1 MPAKERPYVVCH
13 MGPSV
18 DGRIVVDKWKLDFS
32 AVTAAYEGAA
42 EQLGADA
49 WIIGRV
55 SMEPYAGKSKVP
67 KRRRPVAK
75 IPRADFV
82 ADPKATSFAI
92 AVDPSG
98 KLTWR
103 KSEIDG
109 EHIIS
114 VLTEKVSD
122 DYLAFLQN
130 RGVSYVFAGKKD
142 IDLLLALRKLRA
154 LFGVERLLLEG
165 GGAINGSFLD
175 AGLIDEL
182 SIVIMPIADGSIGTP
197 TLFDAPK
204 ATGRGR
210 PLKLL
215 THEIRPGGVV
225 WLRYT
230 FIAK

>member
-1 MPAKERPYVVCH
+1 MPAKERPYIVCH

-18 DGRIVVDKWKLDFS
+18 DGRIVVDKWKIDFT
-32 AVTAAYEGAA
+32 AVTSAYESAA
-42 EQLGADA
+42 EQLGGDA

-55 SMEPYAGKSKVP
+55 SMEPYAGKAKVP
-67 KRRRPVAK
+67 KRPRGSTK

-82 ADPKATSFAI
+82 ADPQATSFAI

-103 KSEIDG
+103 KGYIDD
-109 EHIIS
+109 EHVIT
-114 VLTEKVSD
+114 VLSEKVSD

-142 IDLLLALRKLRA
+142 IDLLLAVRKLRA

-165 GGAINGSFLD
+165 GGAINGRFLD

-182 SIVIMPIADGSIGTP
+182 SVVIMPIADGSIGTP

-204 ATGRGR
+204 STGKGR

-215 THEIRPGGVV
+215 THEVRPGGVV
-225 WLRYT
+225 WLRYA
-230 FIAK
+230 FV

>member
-1 MPAKERPYVVCH
+1 

-18 DGRIVVDKWKLDFS
+18 DGRIVVDKWKVDS
-32 AVTAAYEGAA
+32 DVVTAAYEGAA
-42 EQLGADA
+42 EQLDGDA
-49 WIIGRV
+49 WNIGRV

-67 KRRRPVAK
+67 KRPRGSTK
-75 IPRADFV
+75 IARADFV
-82 ADPKATSFAI
+82 ADPQATSFAI

-103 KSEIDG
+103 QGAIDD
-109 EHIIS
+109 EHVIT

-122 DYLAFLQN
+122 DYLAFLQA

-142 IDLLLALRKLRA
+142 VNLLLALRKLRA

-165 GGAINGSFLD
+165 GGAINGTFLD

-182 SIVIMPIADGSIGTP
+182 SVVIMPIADGSMGTA

-204 ATGRGR
+204 AKGRGR

-225 WLRYT
+225 WLRYA
-230 FIAK
+230 FI

>member
-1 MPAKERPYVVCH
+1 MVAKDRPYVICH

-18 DGRIVVDKWKLDFS
+18 DGRIVINRWRIDRKKVTG
-32 AVTAAYEGAA
+32 AYEQTAAKLKG
-42 EQLGADA
+42 DA

-55 SMEPYAGKSKVP
+55 SMEPYAGKGKVP
-67 KRRRPVAK
+67 KRKGSAA

-82 ADPKATSFAI
+82 ADTQAKSFAI

-103 KSEIDG
+103 TNNVDG
-109 EHIIS
+109 EHFIT

-122 DYLAFLQN
+122 DYLAFLQQ

-142 IDLLLALRKLRA
+142 IDLHLALRKLKMN
-154 LFGVERLLLEG
+154 FGIARLLLEG

-175 AGLIDEL
+175 ADLIDEL
-182 SIVIMPIADGSIGTP
+182 SLVMVPVADGSMGTP

-204 ATGRGR
+204 SGGEGLA
-210 PLKLL
+210 LKLL
-215 THEIRPGGVV
+215 AHQVVARDFV
-225 WLRYT
+225 WLRY
-230 FIAK
+230 KVVR

>member
-1 MPAKERPYVVCH
+1 MPSNDRPYVICH
-13 MGPSV
+13 MAPSV
-18 DGRIVVDKWKLDFS
+18 DGRIVVDKWKLRFS
-32 AVTAAYEGAA
+32 ELTSAYESAA
-42 EQLGADA
+42 EKIGGDA

-67 KRRRPVAK
+67 KRPRGAKK

-82 ADPKATSFAI
+82 ADPHATSFAI

-103 KSEIDG
+103 KSEVDG
-109 EHIIS
+109 EHFIT

-122 DYLAFLQN
+122 DYLAFLQA

-142 IDLLLALRKLRA
+142 IDLKLALRKLRA

-165 GGAINGSFLD
+165 GGAINGTFLD

-182 SIVIMPIADGSIGTP
+182 SVVLMPIADGSVGTP

-204 ATGRGR
+204 ARGRGR

-215 THEIRPGGVV
+215 THEVRPGGVV
-225 WLRYT
+225 WLRYA
-230 FIAK
+230 FI